1 VAYDKALKKK
11 QPFQA
16 VLTRLGRKH
25 DIEEKARELPLILY
39 LFDLIYLDGKDLM
52 KLPQVERRQMLATLF
67 HPTDRVKL
75 SDGITTGSIEKQ
87 DKFFQ
92 RAIKAGHEGL
102 MAKDPDA
109 TYLPGRRTDR
119 WMKLKP
125 EFETLDV
132 VVVGGIYGTGRR
144 RGLLSSLIVAV
155 RDKDAFK
162 TVGKVGTGFSES
174 MLKELTAKLEQK
186 IVTTRGSHAEIEPE
200 MVIEVDFQDIQKT
213 KAYASGYALRIPR
226 FRRERTD
233 KSLREADTIAR
244 LKRLYDQAH

>member
-1 VAYDKALKKK
+1 LM
-11 QPFQA
+11 
-16 VLTRLGRKH
+16 RLGRKYQ
-25 DIEEKARELPLILY
+25 IEEKARELPLVLY

-52 KLPQVERRQMLATLF
+52 ELPQTERRQRLETLF

-75 SDGITTGSIEKQ
+75 SAGIATDRIEKEE
-87 DKFFQ
+87 KFFQ
-92 RAIKAGHEGL
+92 QAIKAGHEGL

-132 VVVGGIYGTGRR
+132 VVVGAIYGTGRR

-162 TVGKVGTGFSES
+162 PVGKVGAGFSETL
-174 MLKELTAKLEQK
+174 LKELTAKLEPN
-186 IVTTRGSHAEIEPE
+186 IITARGSHVEIEPG

-213 KAYASGYALRIPR
+213 GAYASGYALRIPR

-233 KSLREADTIAR
+233 KSLREADTLAR
-244 LKRLYDQAH
+244 LKRLYEQAHQ